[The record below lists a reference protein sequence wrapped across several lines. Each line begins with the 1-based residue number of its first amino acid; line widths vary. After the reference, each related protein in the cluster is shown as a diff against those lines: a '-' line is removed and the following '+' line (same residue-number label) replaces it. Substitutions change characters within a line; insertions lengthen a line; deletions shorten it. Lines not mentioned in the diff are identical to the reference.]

1 MTDTEA
7 QLSASDP
14 SASQPTPAPIGQQPV
29 SELPEDA
36 IEAATEGAARF
47 HYEAFRAVQ
56 AAVGAPNPVPYEELS
71 ERTRR
76 IQKDQVRDA
85 ATAALAAAL
94 PFLERATRDKI
105 AAEIETHAGALVDVP
120 GHSLPVREG
129 VKVWPER
136 QAGGYTQAIGEV
148 LDLIRVAR
156 GGEATE

>member
-1 MTDTEA
+1 M
-7 QLSASDP
+7 
-14 SASQPTPAPIGQQPV
+14 

-94 PFLERATRDKI
+94 PFLERATRSGTVVPDSALLALETAWSDIPDLTEAARGTERAQVI
-105 AAEIETHAGALVDVP
+105 ALD
-120 GHSLPVREG
+120 S
-129 VKVWPER
+129 
-136 QAGGYTQAIGEV
+136 V
-148 LDLIRVAR
+148 LDAFFASLAAARVAR